1 MIRARYTPL
10 KIKKKKKK
18 NHMVTRLHISDF
30 QKNE

>member
-1 MIRARYTPL
+1 MIRAGYTPL
-10 KIKKKKKK
+10 KIKKKKK